1 MKTLVSFIGSAL
13 RTLLKAPAIDAERS
27 LLEGSEFTGEMN
39 FRTNQFDC
47 GTDPGGFYEDD
58 L

>member
-1 MKTLVSFIGSAL
+1 MRLSCLLAALVRAL
-13 RTLLKAPAIDAERS
+13 ESDDAERS
-27 LLEGSEFTGEMN
+27 LLDGSELIGDFN

>member
-1 MKTLVSFIGSAL
+1 MKTLVSFIGAAL
-13 RTLLKAPAIDAERS
+13 RTLLKAPTIDEERS
-27 LLEGSEFTGEMN
+27 LLEGSEFIGELN

>member
-1 MKTLVSFIGSAL
+1 MKILVSFIGSAL
-13 RTLLKAPAIDAERS
+13 RMLLTAPSPDEERS
-27 LLEGSEFTGEMN
+27 LLEGSEFIGELN

-47 GTDPGGFYEDD
+47 GADPGGFYEDD

>member
-1 MKTLVSFIGSAL
+1 MKTLVSLIGSAL
-13 RTLLKAPAIDAERS
+13 RTLLKAPATDEERS
-27 LLEGSEFTGEMN
+27 LLEGSEFIGEFN
-39 FRTNQFDC
+39 FRTDSFDC

>member
-1 MKTLVSFIGSAL
+1 MRLCSLLAELARAL
-13 RTLLKAPAIDAERS
+13 DADDDERS
-27 LLEGSEFTGEMN
+27 LLDGSELIGDFN

-47 GTDPGGFYEDD
+47 GTDPGGFYEGD

>member
-1 MKTLVSFIGSAL
+1 MKTLVSFIGSVL
-13 RTLLKAPAIDAERS
+13 RNLVVAPVMDEERS
-27 LLEGSEFTGEMN
+27 LLEGSEFTGELN

>member
-1 MKTLVSFIGSAL
+1 MRLSSLLAALVRAL
-13 RTLLKAPAIDAERS
+13 DSDDTERS
-27 LLEGSEFTGEMN
+27 LLDGSELIGDFN

>member
-1 MKTLVSFIGSAL
+1 MRIL
-13 RTLLKAPAIDAERS
+13 RFLLSLLQSGLREEEDERS
-27 LLEGSEFTGEMN
+27 LLDGSSWTGELN

-47 GTDPGGFYEDD
+47 GTDPGGLYQDD

>member
-1 MKTLVSFIGSAL
+1 MKILVSFIGSAL
-13 RTLLKAPAIDAERS
+13 RILFRAPTVDEERS
-27 LLEGSEFTGEMN
+27 LLEGSEFIGELN